1 MVRIAISG
9 CAGKMGSRIFSLASE
24 DKNLEAVVGLE
35 QKSHPA
41 IGSSI
46 GKVKVS
52 DNPDEIKNADVLI
65 EFTTPQATVG
75 HLDYAL
81 RHKKAMVIGTTGL
94 AEEQVSRIK
103 DASKNIP
110 IVFSPNMSIGVNLL
124 FKLVKEA
131 AAKLSKDYNVNI
143 VEAHHIHK
151 KDAPSGTAK
160 KLAQIIKDA
169 SGRDVTDIKS
179 IREGEIIGDHKVT
192 FESSLDTIEL
202 AHSARTRDIFAKG
215 ALEAAKFVVDRP
227 PKLYDMQ
234 DVLSEI
240 KRERLNFQ
248 TD

>member
-9 CAGKMGSRIFSLASE
+9 CAGKMGSRIFGLASQ
-24 DKNLEAVVGLE
+24 DKDLEVVIGLE

-41 IGSSI
+41 IGSTI
-46 GKVKVS
+46 GEVKVT
-52 DNPDEIKNADVLI
+52 DDPENIKTADVLI
-65 EFTTPQATVG
+65 EFTTPQATIE

-81 RHKKAMVIGTTGL
+81 KHKKAMVIGTTGL
-94 AEEQVSRIK
+94 TEEQASRIK

-131 AAKLSKDYNVNI
+131 AAKLSKDYEVNI
-143 VEAHHIHK
+143 VETHHVHK

-160 KLAQIIKDA
+160 KLAQIIEDT

-192 FESSLDTIEL
+192 FEGPLDTIEL
-202 AHSARTRDIFAKG
+202 AHSAKTRDIFAKG
-215 ALEAAKFVVDRP
+215 ALEAAKFIVDRP

-234 DVLSEI
+234 DILSEI
-240 KRERLNFQ
+240 R
-248 TD
+248 

>member
-1 MVRIAISG
+1 MVKIAVSG
-9 CAGKMGSRIFSLASE
+9 CAGKMGSRILSLASQ
-24 DKNLEAVVGLE
+24 DKDLEVVVGLE
-35 QKSHPA
+35 QKSHLA
-41 IGSSI
+41 IGSTI
-46 GKVKVS
+46 GEVEVT
-52 DNPDEIKNADVLI
+52 DDPENIKTADVLI
-65 EFTTPQATVG
+65 EFTTPQATVE
-75 HLDYAL
+75 HLDFAL

-94 AEEQVSRIK
+94 TEEQASRIK

-124 FKLVKEA
+124 FRLVKEA
-131 AAKLSKDYNVNI
+131 AAKSSKDYEVNI
-143 VEAHHIHK
+143 VETHHVHK

-192 FESSLDTIEL
+192 FKGPLDTIEL
-202 AHSARTRDIFAKG
+202 AHSAKTRDIFAKG
-215 ALEAAKFVVDRP
+215 ALEAAKFIVNRP

-240 KRERLNFQ
+240 R
-248 TD
+248 